1 MTRDEYLQALRD
13 NLTTMTDDEKDDVIR
28 YYLEYF
34 IDSGNEQAT
43 MEELGAPEA
52 LADRLCGTD
61 NYKDKKNEGEWRADT
76 AGSYVSEGTYGKKK
90 KSVGKIIALI
100 CTSPIWIPLA
110 IAAVS
115 VIAALGIVILSVALT
130 VFIVAAVCVVGGAAC
145 LIAGAIAFAKSA
157 ADGLVVFGGGLV
169 TIGIGILAYFLGMYI
184 FRGIKALLKKLGR
197 KD

>member
-52 LADRLCGTD
+52 LARLCGTD
-61 NYKDKKNEGEWRADT
+61 NYKDKKEGEWRADT

-115 VIAALGIVILSVALT
+115 IIAAIGIVILSVALA